1 MSKPFVAT
9 FGPWMPDG
17 ADIAFTMPFQYRDT
31 TVPLAD
37 VLNVYFAQGAYRSL
51 PSFAA
56 LSGVPGI
63 GAQALGAWTAL
74 DSSGSP
80 QIYAGAA
87 SDLYHWTG
95 SAWSS
100 VSKSA
105 GAYSGAAHWSFAT
118 FGGCILGADG
128 IHALQDMAVGGAN
141 FADIT
146 AAPIGNVLG
155 VINQFLLVGDIPAAN
170 PYRVQW
176 CAQGDP
182 TTWPTPL
189 TDTAV
194 ADQSSY
200 EDLDQEFGQVLY
212 IGGGPQM
219 GVILQRNGLT
229 RASYAGGDVV
239 FNFLP
244 IERKRGV
251 IARGAAVQV
260 GSVTHFIADDGFWAT
275 DGSQNTPT
283 GTTNQAALDKWF
295 LSNVNWNAIGTIR
308 AGWDATLKCVV
319 YAIPTGS
326 NTLPDTLLLLNP
338 QSGYWTKAAI
348 PTEML
353 WTDQTG
359 LQHRLGLFNQSHA
372 VGYLTGASASG
383 YCETYDVSFVDG
395 QIRHVSEA
403 QPHILCTDSPTM
415 RIAAKESIDDA
426 LSYTSDVTR
435 DSFSKRCSF
444 DTLPGGM
451 MMRARVT
458 SSAASA
464 IQGATLYTEQ
474 GGSV

>member
-1 MSKPFVAT
+1 
-9 FGPWMPDG
+9 MPDG

-31 TVPLAD
+31 PVPLAD
-37 VLNVYFAQGAYRSL
+37 VLNVYFSQGAYRSL
-51 PSFAA
+51 PSFSA
-56 LSGVPGI
+56 LTGGGI

-74 DSSGSP
+74 NASGNP
-80 QIYAGAA
+80 QIYAGAG
-87 SDLYHWTG
+87 SDLYHWSG
-95 SAWSS
+95 STWNA

-118 FGGCILGADG
+118 LGGCVLGTDG
-128 IHALQDMAVGGAN
+128 IHPLQDMAVGGAN
-141 FADIT
+141 FADIA

-155 VINQFLLVGDIPAAN
+155 VIGQFLFVADITSPTAY
-170 PYRVQW
+170 PYRTQW
-176 CAQGDP
+176 CAIGDP
-182 TTWPTPL
+182 KTWPTPL
-189 TDTAV
+189 TDTAI
-194 ADQSSY
+194 ADQSSQ
-200 EDLDQEFGQVLY
+200 EDLDQEFGQILF
-212 IGGGPQM
+212 IGNGPRM
-219 GVILQRNGLT
+219 GVFLQRNGIT
-229 RASYAGGDVV
+229 RATYQGGDEV

-275 DGSQNTPT
+275 DGSQSTPT
-283 GTTNQAALDKWF
+283 GTSERAALDKWF
-295 LSNVNWNAIGTIR
+295 LSNVNWNAIATIR
-308 AGWDATLKCVV
+308 AGWDASLKCVV

-326 NTLPDTLLLLNP
+326 NALPDTLLILNP
-338 QSGYWTKAAI
+338 QSGYWTKASV

-353 WTDQTG
+353 WSDSDGTK
-359 LQHRLGLFNQSHA
+359 HRLGLFNQSHA
-372 VGYLTGASASG
+372 IGYLTGASPSG

-395 QIRHVSEA
+395 QVRHVSEA

-415 RIAAKESIDDA
+415 RIAAKEAIDDA
-426 LSYTSDVTR
+426 LTYTSDVAR

-451 MMRARVT
+451 MVRARVT

-474 GGSV
+474 GGGV